1 MRVSYLQSGHV
12 FQSSQWSHSREI
24 QLQSNKDLSLIN
36 KNWISNNQGN
46 ANVTCIARVNI
57 TNIHIAER

>member
-1 MRVSYLQSGHV
+1 MFHVCNLDMYFSHHSGV
-12 FQSSQWSHSREI
+12 TSREI

-36 KNWISNNQGN
+36 KNFISNNQSN
-46 ANVTCIARVNI
+46 ANMTCIPRVNV